1 MAKKEIDPMVL
12 YELKD
17 IVKRIKIDNLRLQA
31 LIKIEHSRFAGWIK
45 DFSLAIDYLL
55 HRK

>member
-1 MAKKEIDPMVL
+1 MATKGLDPMVL

-17 IVKRIKIDNLRLQA
+17 VVKSLKLDNLRLQA
-31 LIKIEHSRFAGWIK
+31 LVKIEHSRFATCIQ
-45 DFSLAIDYLL
+45 DFSLALDYLL